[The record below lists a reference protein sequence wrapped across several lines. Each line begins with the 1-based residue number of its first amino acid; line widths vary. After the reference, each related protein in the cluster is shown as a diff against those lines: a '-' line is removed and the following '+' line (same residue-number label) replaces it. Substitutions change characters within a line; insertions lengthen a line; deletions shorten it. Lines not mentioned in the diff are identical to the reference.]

1 MFYFRVRYSLRY
13 TSKRDAPICLVGE
26 RGFMLLICI
35 YLRILMSKTLFSY
48 HMIFVSCNMTC
59 ATSGA
64 GTANLGAPDFGTGAR
79 CV

>member
-1 MFYFRVRYSLRY
+1 
-13 TSKRDAPICLVGE
+13 
-26 RGFMLLICI
+26 MLLICI